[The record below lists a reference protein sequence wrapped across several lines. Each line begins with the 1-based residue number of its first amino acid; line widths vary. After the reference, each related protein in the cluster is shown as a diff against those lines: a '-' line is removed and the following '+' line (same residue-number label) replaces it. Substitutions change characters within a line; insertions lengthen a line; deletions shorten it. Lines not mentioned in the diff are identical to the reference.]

1 MNADAAHQRAGEV
14 RYGLIAGVGAYTLW
28 GLFPLYLKLL
38 SDVSAL
44 EILAHRIFWSVPFG
58 ALLIALRSQWR
69 EVANALRSPRVLL
82 LLAISA
88 IAISGNWLIY
98 VWAVISDRIL
108 EASLGYYINPLM
120 YVAVGVFVLGEK
132 MRPAQIVAIAMAALG
147 VLILT
152 FGAGVFPW
160 VSLALAVL
168 FTVYG
173 YLRKTTPVGAM
184 PGLFIE
190 TSLLAPFAAIYMF
203 FLLNAGDAV
212 FLDQSSGKDLL
223 LLLAGPVTVIPL
235 VLFALSARRL
245 RLITL
250 GFLQYIGPTLQFIL
264 GLYFGET
271 FTIFHALCFALIWLS
286 LAIFSIDASRARRA
300 AKAKLRALNPDGNRV
315 GDLADGPDAAPDGQT
330 V

>member
-315 GDLADGPDAAPDGQT
+315 GDLADGPDAAPDGQK

>member
-203 FLLNAGDAV
+203 FLLSAGDAV